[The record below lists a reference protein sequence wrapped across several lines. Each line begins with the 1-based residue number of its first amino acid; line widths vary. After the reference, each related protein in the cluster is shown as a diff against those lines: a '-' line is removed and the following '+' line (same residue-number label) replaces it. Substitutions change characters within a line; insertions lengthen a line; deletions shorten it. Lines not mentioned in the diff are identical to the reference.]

1 MSNATIIT
9 VPFNTLARAPE
20 NVRTQRASP
29 EKIEAIAASIL
40 AQGLLQN
47 LVGYAEGEGHN
58 IVAGGNR
65 LEAIGQL
72 VERGE
77 KPADWPVAVKVI
89 SKEEAT
95 IASLSEN
102 VARENMHPA
111 DEFDAARTLVNDGWS
126 IDRIADALGV
136 TPLVVERRLRLMA
149 AAPELLQEFREGEL
163 STDQM
168 IALCAS
174 DDHERQVRTWKSA
187 KGRHWMEQPKDL
199 RRAVL
204 ADGEIDISSDSRI
217 PFIGGLEVYRA
228 AGGEVRADLFHG
240 DGKSGG
246 FITDEALLDSLVA
259 DKLDEHAAQLR
270 AEGWGW
276 VEIWPE
282 WDWQD
287 FHRLGNAPTT
297 DADMPEPVREQIA
310 TLKAEAEALEAEQEA
325 QHEKAEAE
333 GRDDLTD
340 EEWKRD
346 GEIDDRVREIEREA
360 EALETK
366 HRTWATEVKA
376 KAGAIVALERG
387 QLRIERGMVKTAD
400 RKAVA
405 AAAGDDNAV
414 IGGRETESAGRKPDA
429 VSDALR
435 RSLIGHR
442 NLAAQVEVAK
452 RPDAAKVLLAS
463 WTVERIRNRMD
474 GWRGVGVPTD
484 LAINEGRYGGGRG
497 SPITDESGKK
507 KEEAF
512 MAEVKAVAKALPT
525 AEGALWDHLA
535 TLSGEE
541 LDKIIAYGVALSVS
555 LFDDHKGLTAK
566 LLDMLG
572 FDMAEHFTPT
582 AENYL
587 GRVPKPL
594 MIAALAEAKKI
605 EGKDDEAA
613 LLAKKKGELAT
624 EAETRLAGTGWVPK
638 GIRTPKPKAAAPAK
652 APAKKAAKKAA
663 KKKAAPRKP
672 KADKA

>member
-47 LVGYAEGEGHN
+47 LVGYAEGKGHN

-360 EALETK
+360 EALEAK
-366 HRTWATEVKA
+366 HRTWATDVKA

-414 IGGRETESAGRKPDA
+414 IGGRESESAGRKADA

-435 RSLIGHR
+435 RSLLGHR
-442 NLAAQVEVAK
+442 NLAVQTVVANK
-452 RPDAAKVLLAS
+452 PDAAKILLAC
-463 WTVERIRNRMD
+463 WTVKEIRRITA
-474 GWRGVGVPTD
+474 RGYYQNETPTD
-484 LAINEGRYGGGRG
+484 LAITGGGGTRTHHN
-497 SPITDESGKK
+497 ITDEAGQEKGAAFD
-507 KEEAF
+507 EAC
-512 MAEVKAVAKALPT
+512 AAAVKGLPT
-525 AEGALWDHLA
+525 ADGKLWDELA
-535 TLSGEE
+535 TMTGAE
-541 LDKIIAYGVALSVS
+541 LDALIAYGVAMSVS
-555 LFDDHKGLTAK
+555 VTEEHKGLTAK
-566 LLDMLG
+566 LLETIG
-572 FDMAEHFTPT
+572 FDMSEHFQAT
-582 AENYL
+582 ADNYL
-587 GRVPKPL
+587 GRVSKPL
-594 MIAALAEAKKI
+594 MIAALAEAKKV

-613 LLAKKKGELAT
+613 LLGKKKGELAS
-624 EAETRLAGTGWVPK
+624 EAQTRLAGTGWVPK

-652 APAKKAAKKAA
+652 APAKKAAKK
-663 KKKAAPRKP
+663 KAAPRKP
-672 KADKA
+672 KAAKA